1 MPSTDDKQSR
11 EHAFDDD
18 TDEAI
23 VLPKPVPEISNDD
36 EEKRADSPFDD
47 LEIDVD
53 EEEVKAESDDQPPGR
68 KY

>member
-1 MPSTDDKQSR
+1 MPDKNEKNPSG

-23 VLPKPVPEISNDD
+23 VLPKPVPEITDD
-36 EEKRADSPFDD
+36 DEKRADAFDD
-47 LEIDVD
+47 QEIDVD
-53 EEEVKAESDDQPPGR
+53 EEEVKAESESQPSGR